1 MGIYEKLEIL
11 ANSAK
16 YDASCASS
24 GSQRKSSMGTTHIAG
39 ICHSWAGDGRCI
51 SLLKVLLTNYC
62 EFDCSYCINRKS
74 NNIKRAMFKPDELAR
89 LTVEFY
95 KRNYIEGLFLSS
107 AIIRNP
113 DYTMELMLK
122 VVKKLRNEYNF
133 GGYIHFKIIPG
144 CDSKLIEEA
153 SLFADRVSV
162 NIELPNKTSLTK
174 FCPQKTKET
183 IFNPMKYTSNLIL
196 QSKDNKK
203 RQLVPAGQST
213 QIIIG
218 MDESSD
224 YTILNL
230 AEWLYS
236 KLFLKRIYYSA
247 FVRVNDDTLLPSI
260 EPPILREHRLYQADW
275 LLRFYKFNVNE
286 IIVENQNLDLRFD
299 PKTAWALRNL
309 ERFPVDI
316 NKSDYEMLL
325 RIPGIGVTSAKKI
338 IKARKFANIRFEDL
352 RKLRIPLKK
361 AINFITINGKY
372 YGLKIQNKEKYTN
385 LLSEAQ
391 QDGLFDSSIL
401 EKTYISAN
409 TGIL

>member
-1 MGIYEKLEIL
+1 MDTYKKLEIL

-24 GSQRKSSMGTTHIAG
+24 GSQRKSGIGTTRISG

-74 NNIKRAMFKPDELAR
+74 NNIKRAMFKPDELAK

-133 GGYIHFKIIPG
+133 GGYIHLKIIPG
-144 CDSKLIEEA
+144 CDTKLIEES

-162 NIELPNKTSLTK
+162 NVELPNRISLAK

-183 IFNPMKYTSNLIL
+183 IFTPMKYASNLIL
-196 QSKDNKK
+196 QNKEN
-203 RQLVPAGQST
+203 RYCQFAPAGQST
-213 QIIIG
+213 QIIVG
-218 MDESSD
+218 MDESND
-224 YTILNL
+224 YKILNL
-230 AEWLYS
+230 AEWLYN

-247 FVRVNDDTLLPSI
+247 FVKVNEDALLPPI

-275 LLRFYKFNVNE
+275 LLRFYRFKVNE
-286 IIVENQNLDLRFD
+286 IIAENQNLDLRFD
-299 PKTAWALRNL
+299 PKTAWALRNIDQ
-309 ERFPVDI
+309 FPVDI
-316 NKSDYEMLL
+316 NKVDYDTLL
-325 RIPGIGVTSAKKI
+325 RIPGIGTTSAKKI
-338 IKARKFANIRFEDL
+338 IKARKFTNLRLEDL
-352 RKLRIPLKK
+352 KKIRIPYKK

-372 YGLKIQNKEKYTN
+372 YGLKTERKEKYTN
-385 LLSEAQ
+385 LLSELR
-391 QDGLFDSSIL
+391 QDGLFDSSVL
-401 EKTYISAN
+401 ERTYISAN